1 MAAGVQ
7 NIDRNRRWL
16 LLALSALAAATLAL
30 LWNRLISTQAVI
42 GYQAGLLES
51 IEGAG
56 IWLALG
62 LSFIVGL
69 SMIFVPCTF
78 PLVFAL
84 SPLAEEAETR
94 RGWAVAIG
102 LFTLG
107 LAASMGAVG
116 AVAGLGGAVVLPAI
130 PSDQTRLAAAIAIYT
145 AIGFFAL
152 AYAVHEFGF
161 VRLPGLPQAWLPGWA
176 RSLGRWRRSLVLG
189 TVVGGG
195 LGVGCPAPTYYAVL
209 LFAAASA
216 DPLLGAA
223 LLVANALGRVT
234 PVVLIGSLFFAG
246 AAPGT
251 VSRWVAERR
260 GAMKLA
266 NGVALTLMGGFLLV
280 YWTIGVGLGV
290 P

>member
-1 MAAGVQ
+1 MATVQ
-7 NIDRNRRWL
+7 EIRVSRRWAAL
-16 LLALSALAAATLAL
+16 VSAGIGSVLLALA
-30 LWNRLISTQAVI
+30 WNRLANPLAVI
-42 GYQAGLLES
+42 GFQSGLLEGLGGS
-51 IEGAG
+51 GVV
-56 IWLALG
+56 LALG
-62 LSFIVGL
+62 LSFLVGV

-94 RGWAVAIG
+94 RGWAVAVG

-107 LAASMGAVG
+107 LATSMGAVG
-116 AVAGLGGAVVLPAI
+116 AVAGLGGAAVLPAI
-130 PSDQTRLAAAIAIYT
+130 PSAQARMAAAIAIYT
-145 AIGFFAL
+145 AVGIFAL
-152 AYAVHEFGF
+152 AYAIHEFGF

-189 TVVGGG
+189 AVLGGG

-223 LLVANALGRVT
+223 LLVANALGRVA

-266 NGVALTLMGGFLLV
+266 NGVALTLLGGFLLS
-280 YWTIGVGLGV
+280 YWTIGVGLGIL
-290 P
+290 